1 MSRESR
7 GSFSACDTTLP
18 YADLYKADHQFLN
31 SAEGQTA
38 MYTDLSSII
47 FALSKCITQNSFLA
61 LMSVSL

>member
-31 SAEGQTA
+31 SAGQTA

-47 FALSKCITQNSFLA
+47 FALSKCITQNLFLA